1 MLHGMASSIAV
12 VRRSCWK
19 NWKNDKREGRR
30 LRSTFLSNMTER
42 NKHHENS
49 PGISHF
55 QSLTQNWC
63 VILFLLPIFDSSRIP
78 FISSVMLAFCWSHQI
93 YPYASFFIFTFS
105 FKPRAF
111 WVIRW
116 KRSHPPPT
124 KKNCFR
130 WAWPRQPSPPTS
142 AKWARW
148 YLFQKSK
155 TAFKN
160 QVLMILKMKLM
171 IVMMVKG
178 DYKNYKK
185 IQYK

>member
-1 MLHGMASSIAV
+1 MFINMLHGMISSIPV
-12 VRRSCWK
+12 VRRSWWK
-19 NWKNDKREGRR
+19 NWKNDKREGGR

-63 VILFLLPIFDSSRIP
+63 VIFFLLPIFDRSRIP

-93 YPYASFFIFTFS
+93 YPSASFFIFTFS

-116 KRSHPPPT
+116 KRRHPPPPQ
-124 KKNCFR
+124 KKTVLDGHGPDSLHPPPPPNGQGGTFFR
-130 WAWPRQPSPPTS
+130 SR
-142 AKWARW
+142 KRH
-148 YLFQKSK
+148 
-155 TAFKN
+155 
-160 QVLMILKMKLM
+160 LKIKLWWF
-171 IVMMVKG
+171 
-178 DYKNYKK
+178 
-185 IQYK
+185 